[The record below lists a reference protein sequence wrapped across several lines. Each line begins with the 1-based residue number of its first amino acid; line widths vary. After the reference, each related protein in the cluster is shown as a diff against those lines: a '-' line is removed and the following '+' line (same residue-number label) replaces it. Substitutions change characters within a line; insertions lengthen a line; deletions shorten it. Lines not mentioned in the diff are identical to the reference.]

1 MRGRAPTRP
10 LVPPQAG
17 PWDLAAESRMG
28 GLVSRALEVLEVNRG
43 VLNALPD
50 GILVADR
57 RGRIVFCSKQLEVL
71 SGYQEAELLGRPLEA
86 LVPPRLQQ
94 NHEQHRARYHQTGM
108 PVRAMGS
115 GLKIYLL
122 SKGGKEIP
130 VDIALAPLG
139 AGDNSLVLAA
149 VRDATQRT
157 RVEQELRESRERFQL
172 LLDGVQDYAIFMVD
186 PAGRVASWNSG
197 AERIKGYAAEEIL
210 GQPISVFYTPED
222 VRRRLPERALRVAAD
237 KGRFQTEGWRLRK
250 DGSRFWAEVVITSL
264 RDPGGSLR
272 GFSKITRDATERK
285 RANDRTAAIT
295 EIAQALLAGS
305 SSEAVLQLVARRAR
319 ELVDAAFAVLAVP
332 DAVTGE
338 LHTAA
343 VDGKD
348 MEDAA
353 DVRSLDSESELAV
366 SVPVVA
372 EGRSLGVLRVANR
385 AGGTALGAADRQV
398 VELCASQAAVAI
410 EYGRAR
416 DELRRLDLMEERER
430 IGRELHDGVIQSL
443 FAVGM
448 NLQAAAMRTGD
459 PELEQRID
467 GSVVEIDRAIRDLRN
482 YIFGLRPGILADR
495 QLAQALQKLAADAER
510 ESGVTV
516 VTHIDASVAAQLASR
531 AADVV
536 QLLREM
542 LSNVTRHAGATT
554 CRVTLSEEQDLALLE
569 VDDDG
574 RGFDPKDGHGGGQGL
589 RNLRERTA
597 SLGGSLALESE
608 ADQGTTVRIR
618 IPL

>member
-94 NHEQHRARYHQTGM
+94 NHEQHRARYYQTGM

-385 AGGTALGAADRQV
+385 AGGAALGAADRQV
-398 VELCASQAAVAI
+398 VELFASQAAVAI

-542 LSNVTRHAGATT
+542 LSNVTRHADATT
-554 CRVTLSEEQDLALLE
+554 CRVSLREEQDLALLE

-574 RGFDPKDGHGGGQGL
+574 RGFDPKAGHGGGQGL
-589 RNLRERTA
+589 RNLRERAA
-597 SLGGSLALESE
+597 SLGGSLELESE
-608 ADQGTTVRIR
+608 AGHGTTVRIR